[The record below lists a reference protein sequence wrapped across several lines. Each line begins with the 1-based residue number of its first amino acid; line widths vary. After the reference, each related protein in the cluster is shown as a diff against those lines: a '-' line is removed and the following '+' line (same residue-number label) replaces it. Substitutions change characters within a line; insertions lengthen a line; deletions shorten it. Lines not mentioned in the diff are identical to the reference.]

1 MNSQTQ
7 SQEQVI
13 NDFMTSLLGG
23 LLNSNPHIINLTK
36 DPNFWNSL
44 STSDNN
50 DIQNQINIIDSI
62 LKNII
67 PEKQKTEPV
76 TPEKQ
81 KTEPVTPEKQKTEPV
96 APNAPVK
103 DTVKGEEIRSE
114 LPVARKI
121 NFDVDSGLSLTS
133 LKDAIFSMVLLT
145 MEKDNI
151 DWSGKRGN
159 GLLPNAPGFNIV
171 DASKR
176 YYTGSRVEKI
186 EQYVRENI
194 LKDDESFGLFLNK
207 LYGQLIEE

>member
-1 MNSQTQ
+1 MNTQNQ

-23 LLNSNPHIINLTK
+23 LANSNPHIVNLAK
-36 DPNFWNSL
+36 NPNFWNSL
-44 STSDNN
+44 PTS

-62 LKNII
+62 LKNIVPDI
-67 PEKQKTEPV
+67 

-81 KTEPVTPEKQKTEPV
+81 KTGSVTPEKQKTEPV
-96 APNAPVK
+96 ASNAPVK

-114 LPVARKI
+114 LPVPRKI

-171 DASKR
+171 DVSKR

-194 LKDDESFGLFLNK
+194 LKDEESFGLFLYK

>member
-1 MNSQTQ
+1 MNTQNQ

-23 LLNSNPHIINLTK
+23 LANNNPLIVNLAK
-36 DPNFWNSL
+36 NPNFWNNL
-44 STSDNN
+44 PTSDN

-62 LKNII
+62 LKNIV
-67 PEKQKTEPV
+67 PNGTSKEEPV
-76 TPEKQ
+76 TPDKQ
-81 KTEPVTPEKQKTEPV
+81 KDELV

-103 DTVKGEEIRSE
+103 ETVKREEK
-114 LPVARKI
+114 LPVPRKI
-121 NFDVDSGLSLTS
+121 NFDIDSGLSLTF

-171 DASKR
+171 DASKK

-186 EQYVRENI
+186 EQYVHENI
-194 LKDDESFGLFLNK
+194 LKNEETFGLFLNK